1 MKMGSNYLAI
11 LGVTTVTTVM
21 SCSPAKKEYASFEL
35 YPVRTGSL
43 MEMEYTP
50 LATKFYLWS
59 PTAEEVRLML
69 YDAGEGGHAYE
80 TVKMEPTEDGTWT
93 TSVDENLLGKFYAF
107 NVKINDKWQGDTPGI
122 NAHAVGVNGKRAAI
136 IDWKTTNPEG
146 WESDRRPSLKSPA
159 DIINCF
165 LLNFHVSRLESI
177 DHSITKPV
185 TFQLFFLFIT
195 QSIAI
200 KYPFSPCP

>member
-43 MEMEYTP
+43 TEMEYTP

-107 NVKINDKWQGDTPGI
+107 NVKSGRFRSGCCIQAYGFRMSRKHRALPWVASSLESRNSQE
-122 NAHAVGVNGKRAAI
+122 VGVRSLRCGL
-136 IDWKTTNPEG
+136 
-146 WESDRRPSLKSPA
+146 RRV
-159 DIINCF
+159 F
-165 LLNFHVSRLESI
+165 E
-177 DHSITKPV
+177 
-185 TFQLFFLFIT
+185 
-195 QSIAI
+195 
-200 KYPFSPCP
+200 Y